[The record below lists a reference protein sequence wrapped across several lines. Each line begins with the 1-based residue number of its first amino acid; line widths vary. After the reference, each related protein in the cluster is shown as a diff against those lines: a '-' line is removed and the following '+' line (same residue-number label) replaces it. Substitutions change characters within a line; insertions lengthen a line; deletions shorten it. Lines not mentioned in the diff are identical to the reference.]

1 MKKFAY
7 FQDAADAAG
16 KAALLPLNNYLGCE
30 PTVAGLASF
39 RLFFNKVDNAADR
52 SQVVINAN
60 NGRTVEAIESVHA
73 ALGANNKNGVVVIGD
88 NIDTTFTNLEHV
100 ASCGA
105 FTA

>member
-7 FQDAADAAG
+7 FQEAADAAG
-16 KAALLPLNNYLGCE
+16 KAALLPLDNYLGCE

-39 RLFFNKVDNAADR
+39 RLFFNKVNNAADR
-52 SQVVINAN
+52 SQVIINAN
-60 NGRTVEAIESVHA
+60 SGKTVEAMESVHT

-88 NIDTTFTNLEHV
+88 NVDATFTNLEHV
-100 ASCGA
+100 DTCGA